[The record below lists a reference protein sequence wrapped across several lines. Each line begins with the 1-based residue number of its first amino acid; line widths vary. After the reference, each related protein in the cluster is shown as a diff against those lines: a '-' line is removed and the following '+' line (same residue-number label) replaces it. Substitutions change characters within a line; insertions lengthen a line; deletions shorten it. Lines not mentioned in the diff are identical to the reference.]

1 MGIKT
6 KDRMAYYT
14 TERLGKTREVTPEG
28 FLLCKDVAIART
40 GDQTYLDSEIPL
52 EASADGKIVI
62 ERPPEEV
69 FRAETI
75 ASFEGKPVTVE
86 HPDEFVSPENWQKLS
101 VGVVQNVR
109 RGDGAETD
117 LLIADLLITASD
129 AIEYANKE
137 LPELSA
143 GYEAD
148 YEQTVP
154 GRGVQ
159 RNIIG
164 NHVALVDRGRAGPR
178 CSIQDKE
185 PTMKKKRTVWD
196 RLLTAIKAKDAAA
209 IEAELEEAKANDS
222 EDPDGTE
229 KKDDVVKDN
238 AGNGGVEERLARI
251 EDAIAS
257 LAAGKKT
264 DDSDDEDDPSKAKKD
279 TDDSDEDDEDET
291 TDTIIEAE
299 EGRKSGEPAGTA
311 LTGDSLMMIK
321 ARAEVLAPG
330 IPMLT
335 ADSAKRNGAIAAFKR
350 SALATAMR
358 SEIGL
363 ACVKPFMG
371 SANTVDALRGAVLD
385 AAFIGAS
392 EMLRERNNA
401 KGARSGISTRDFGR
415 VVTPADINARNEK
428 FWASRK

>member
-1 MGIKT
+1 MRTKT
-6 KDRMAYYT
+6 QDRMTYYT

-40 GDQTYLDSEIPL
+40 GSQTYLDSEIPL
-52 EASADGKIVI
+52 EANADGQII
-62 ERPPEEV
+62 IDRPPEEV
-69 FRAETI
+69 FRQETI

-86 HPDEFVSPENWQKLS
+86 HPDEFVSPDNWQKLS

-109 RGDGAETD
+109 RGEGAETD

-185 PTMKKKRTVWD
+185 PTMKKKRNVWD
-196 RLLTAIKAKDAAA
+196 RLMTAIKAKDAAA
-209 IEAELEEAKANDS
+209 IEAELEEAKATDS
-222 EDPDGTE
+222 NDPDAIDPDE
-229 KKDDVVKDN
+229 KVKDN
-238 AGNGGVEERLARI
+238 AGNGSVEERLAKI
-251 EDAIAS
+251 EDALTALS
-257 LAAGKKT
+257 AGKKT
-264 DDSDDEDDPSKAKKD
+264 DDEDEEAAKAKKD
-279 TDDSDEDDEDET
+279 AETDDSDEEEEEET

-299 EGRKSGEPAGTA
+299 QGRKDGDPEGTV

-335 ADSAKRNGAIAAFKR
+335 ADSDKRSGAVATFKRN
-350 SALATAMR
+350 ALATAMR
-358 SEIGL
+358 STEGA
-363 ACVKPFMG
+363 ACIKPFLG
-371 SANTVDALRGAVLD
+371 SAKTVDALRGAALD

-392 EMLRERNNA
+392 ELMRERNNA
-401 KGARSGISTRDFGR
+401 KGARSGVTTRDFGR
-415 VVTPADINARNEK
+415 AVTGADINARNK
-428 FWASRK
+428 AFWANRK